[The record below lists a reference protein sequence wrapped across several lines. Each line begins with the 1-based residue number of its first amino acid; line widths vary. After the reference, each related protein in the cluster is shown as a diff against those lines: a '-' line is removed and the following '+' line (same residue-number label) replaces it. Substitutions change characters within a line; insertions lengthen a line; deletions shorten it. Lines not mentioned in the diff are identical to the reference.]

1 MATLFGKDKTLT
13 RDGVGQV
20 VNGFTPNP
28 QLTNGVLPISLI
40 SGESY
45 TLNTPDWTVIR
56 FRSTQNLLIT
66 LYDELDNES
75 MIFPESPNLPIVY
88 ILSHVVSIKF
98 YNDSG
103 NTNTIYYQAS

>member
-28 QLTNGVLPISLI
+28 ELTNDVSPIVLGSA
-40 SGESY
+40 ESY
-45 TLNTPDWTVIR
+45 ILSVPDWTLIR

-66 LYDELDNES
+66 LYDEFGNES

-88 ILSHVVSIKF
+88 ILSHVTIIKF

-103 NTNTIYYQAS
+103 DINTIYYQAS